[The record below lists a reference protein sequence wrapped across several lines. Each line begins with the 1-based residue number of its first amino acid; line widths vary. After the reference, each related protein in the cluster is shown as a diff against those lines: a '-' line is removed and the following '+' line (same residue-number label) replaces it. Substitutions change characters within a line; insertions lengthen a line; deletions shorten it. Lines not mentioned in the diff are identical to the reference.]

1 MAAIDHMLIVDD
13 KQEITD
19 LVEVFAQ
26 AAGYEVLSIKNS
38 KLFEQALDQI
48 KPTVSF
54 VDMTMPGRDG
64 MALIGSL
71 APSNYPGKVVIMS
84 GSDLSDVKTRS
95 TEIRSL
101 KLSAVLLKPFKKQ
114 TVMELLKDLSVT
126 QYRQVGCYSASAF
139 ASPTRGSVESTV
151 SPIPV
156 LPMASRRGCHFR

>member
-1 MAAIDHMLIVDD
+1 MAAINRLLIVDD

-26 AAGYEVLSIKNS
+26 AAGYEVFSINDS

-48 KPTVSF
+48 KPTVIF
-54 VDMTMPGRDG
+54 LDMTMPGRDG

-71 APSNYPGKVVIMS
+71 ASSNYPGKVVIMS

-95 TEIRSL
+95 TEIRGL
-101 KLSAVLLKPFKKQ
+101 MLSAVLLKPFRKQ

-126 QYRQVGCYSASAF
+126 Q
-139 ASPTRGSVESTV
+139 
-151 SPIPV
+151 
-156 LPMASRRGCHFR
+156 